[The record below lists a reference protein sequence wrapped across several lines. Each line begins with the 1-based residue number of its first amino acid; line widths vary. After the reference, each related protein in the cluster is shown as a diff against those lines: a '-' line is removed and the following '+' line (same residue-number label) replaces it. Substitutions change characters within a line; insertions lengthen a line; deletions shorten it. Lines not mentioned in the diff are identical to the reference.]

1 MINEEKLNM
10 ILKDALS
17 PVAPDERMNQRLKHE
32 LEGKNMKKFSM
43 KKVVI
48 CVAACCFLLG
58 TVSIASSGI
67 ISYTTSHSWAFEE
80 RNFSKLKKMETKAG
94 FSVKALELFQNGY
107 QFSDM
112 TIDYNVD
119 HDENGNV
126 IREYKGIDF
135 SYKKQGKD
143 KIFINAEQAETTHDE
158 RGR

>member
-135 SYKKQGKD
+135 
-143 KIFINAEQAETTHDE
+143 
-158 RGR
+158 